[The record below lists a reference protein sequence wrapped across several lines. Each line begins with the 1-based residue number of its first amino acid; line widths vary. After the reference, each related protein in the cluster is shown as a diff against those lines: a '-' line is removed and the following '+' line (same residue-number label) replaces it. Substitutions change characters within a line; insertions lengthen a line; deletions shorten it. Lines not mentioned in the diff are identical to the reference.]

1 MAVDLEVLSRR
12 VGKALAGAEQI
23 LVTAESCTGGAI
35 AAVITDIPGS
45 SAWFERGFVTYS
57 NRAKEALLGVSA
69 DTLARHGAV
78 SREVVLEMAAG
89 ALVRSPADISVAI
102 SGIAGPE
109 GGTPDKPVG
118 TVWIAWGRRDRG
130 ARVRCLHLEG
140 DRLAVRIQAVACA
153 LEGVLAL
160 LAE

>member
-1 MAVDLEVLSRR
+1 MNADLESLSRQ
-12 VGKALAGAEQI
+12 VGEALAAEGLT

-35 AAVITDIPGS
+35 ATAITDIAGS
-45 SAWFERGFVTYS
+45 SGWFERGFVTYS
-57 NRAKEALLGVSA
+57 NGAKEVLLGVGA

-89 ALVRSPADISVAI
+89 ALAHSPADISVAI

-109 GGTPDKPVG
+109 GGTSDKPVG
-118 TVWIAWGRRDRG
+118 TVWIAWGRREAG
-130 ARVRCLHLEG
+130 ASVRCLYFKG
-140 DRLAVRIQAVACA
+140 DRLEVRVQAVTCA
-153 LEGVLAL
+153 LEGVLAQ